1 MIKLDTNVT
10 ERKLDLDA
18 ILQIAR
24 LQLSDQPAAD
34 SMQMAATFETIF
46 NQAASALGNTAPVNL
61 FVFHAEVPAAA
72 SAVSYRDVK
81 IDHGKFDYNRIVE
94 HCIKAGLT
102 AQPGARVILV
112 TDDQFGRHFVH
123 PGLVTIRLPLD
134 TASPMYQRVIAMYAY
149 VRSALFAAPT
159 AFLDGD
165 AFLNDRVD
173 RVFKAP
179 FDVAVTYRHQAGL
192 MPINEGVLFA
202 NPANKTE
209 VGNFF
214 RTYLG
219 TYDRLRQ
226 HPVIQDYYGDIKR
239 WRGGQL
245 SLNALTCP
253 LGLPSELDQARLQG
267 TRIGYYACDTFNFSM
282 EGGQNYQKAELDSKV
297 VLHLKGPRKAFLDA
311 IAGYQRQR
319 HSALDKLSLSLATS
333 GSTSRDEVIQQKT
346 QVPVSSAD
354 RVYSLD
360 TTTPI
365 DYEPPAAIDYARAS
379 LTEIADHFKTDK
391 GTIKHHYTRFYE
403 TYFSP
408 LRQRKELTLMEI
420 GVACGS
426 SLKMWSKYFANAKI
440 VGVDIREECRQLCKK
455 YPNIS
460 IYISDASQKVIDGQ
474 FDIIID
480 DGSHVSADI
489 VDTFRLNWPN
499 LKPDGLYVIEDLKCT
514 HNPAY
519 RSLLPFDIP
528 EERFNRS
535 HFTAMIDDCLKRM
548 DWRQSDIEFIHFYRE
563 LAFIKKAAA

>member
-1 MIKLDTNVT
+1 MINPIAPQ
-10 ERKLDLDA
+10 KLDLDA

-34 SMQMAATFETIF
+34 SLQKTTAFEAIF
-46 NQAASALGNTAPVNL
+46 NQAAGALSNAASVNI
-61 FVFHAEVPAAA
+61 FVFHAEVPASA
-72 SAVSYRDVK
+72 SAINYRDVT
-81 IDHGKFDYNRIVE
+81 IDHSKFDYNRIVE
-94 HCIKAGLT
+94 HCIKAGLA

-112 TDDQFGRHFVH
+112 TDDQFGRNFAH
-123 PGLVTIRLPLD
+123 PALVTVRLPLD
-134 TASPMYQRVIAMYAY
+134 TASPMYQRVVAMYAY
-149 VRSALFAAPT
+149 VRSALFTVPT
-159 AFLDGD
+159 VFLDGD

-173 RVFKAP
+173 RVFKAN

-202 NPANKTE
+202 NPANKTG

-214 RTYLG
+214 RFYLG
-219 TYDRLRQ
+219 TYDCLCR
-226 HPVIQDYYGDIKR
+226 HPIIRDYYGDIKR

-245 SLNALTCP
+245 SLNALACP
-253 LGLPSELDQARLQG
+253 LGLPSELDQANLQG
-267 TRIGYYACDTFNFSM
+267 ARITYYACDTFNFSM
-282 EGGQNYQKAELDSKV
+282 EGGQNYQKHELDSKV
-297 VLHLKGPRKAFLDA
+297 VLHLKGRRKVLLDA
-311 IAGYQRQR
+311 IAEYQQQR
-319 HSALDKLSLSLATS
+319 HRALEKLSLSQSIADT
-333 GSTSRDEVIQQKT
+333 TVRDQSVRPT
-346 QVPVSSAD
+346 AQVPTSLAD
-354 RVYSLD
+354 RIYSLD
-360 TTTPI
+360 TTTPA
-365 DYEPPAAIDYARAS
+365 DYEPPAVINYAQAS

-391 GTIKHHYTRFYE
+391 GTIKHHYTRHYE

-408 LRQRKELTLMEI
+408 LRQRPGVSLMEI

-426 SLKMWSKYFANAKI
+426 SLKMWSKYFVNAQ
-440 VGVDIREECRQLCKK
+440 VTGVDIREECKQLCKR

-460 IYISDASQKVIDGQ
+460 IYIADASKKAIDGQ

-480 DGSHVSADI
+480 DGSHVSRDI

-499 LKPDGLYVIEDLKCT
+499 LKPSGIYVIEDLKCT

-528 EERFNRS
+528 EERFNRH
-535 HFTAMIDDCLKRM
+535 HFTAMIDDCLKQM